1 MAKQYRGCKD
11 LVYAVLQ
18 QDTAEE
24 LTYGAVKPLAPCKSV
39 SMTFE
44 QESEQVF
51 ADNAAQ
57 IIVNGAGKS
66 TKTFEVMAIDP
77 AVVAELTGQDIIT
90 VGEGEAAKK
99 IIVTRSGAVAPY
111 VAIGYKLFDTDSDTT
126 PCEYVWCFKGKVKFP
141 DKTSATIDDST
152 QSNGQTVE
160 VEFVETLH
168 KFNNINSKDG
178 AVDMALPHLGTGYDM
193 TKWDAQVVTP
203 DNFETV
209 LKSA

>member
-11 LVYAVLQ
+11 LVYALLTT
-18 QDTAEE
+18 DTEAE
-24 LTYGAVKPLAPCKSV
+24 LTYGAVKSLAPCKSV

-44 QESEQVF
+44 QESEQIF

-90 VGEGEAAKK
+90 VGDGDTAKK

-126 PCEYVWCFKGKVKFP
+126 PCEYVWCYKGKVKFP

-168 KFNNINSKDG
+168 KFANINSKDG
-178 AVDMALPHLGTGYDM
+178 AVDMAMPHLGTGYDM
-193 TKWDAQVVTP
+193 TKWNDQVVTP
-203 DNFETV
+203 DNYATV
-209 LKSA
+209 LASN

>member
-11 LVYAVLQ
+11 LVYALLTA
-18 QDTAEE
+18 DTEAE
-24 LTYGAVKPLAPCKSV
+24 LTYGEVKSLAPCKSV

-77 AVVAELTGQDIIT
+77 AVVAELTGQDILT
-90 VGEGEAAKK
+90 AGDKK

-168 KFNNINSKDG
+168 KFNNLNSKDG
-178 AVDMALPHLGTGYDM
+178 AVDMAVPHLGTGYDM

-203 DNFETV
+203 DNYETV